1 LTVQHAHTREY
12 RRDGLG
18 LIELLVALVI
28 GLVLVVGAVTLHQ
41 RSSAVARTAETV
53 ARLQEVARLAF
64 DVLEADVRMAGFWG
78 LHNRAD
84 FIVNRAASGTSLPAP
99 FTATQGARI
108 DLCGGTGSNWAIDL
122 DAYIDGSNNAYGW
135 PCAAVGGAAA
145 GSDTLVVRRAAADR
159 LSSLEADRIFVQSS
173 RLEGALFVAAASCL
187 SATDPACIPA
197 LYWPATSQSRELVV
211 HAYYVS
217 QQSTQRADLPALRRK
232 SFGNVNAGAVAN
244 AISDEEIVAG
254 VEDLQVRFGVDSD
267 GDANVD
273 MYADPGAVPAGAS
286 VMSATFWLRIR
297 AEEREVGF
305 VDGVA
310 YQYADMTAPLTLGD
324 NYRRLVV
331 AKTIQLRNARS

>member
-1 LTVQHAHTREY
+1 
-12 RRDGLG
+12 
-18 LIELLVALVI
+18 
-28 GLVLVVGAVTLHQ
+28 
-41 RSSAVARTAETV
+41 
-53 ARLQEVARLAF
+53 
-64 DVLEADVRMAGFWG
+64 
-78 LHNRAD
+78 
-84 FIVNRAASGTSLPAP
+84 
-99 FTATQGARI
+99 
-108 DLCGGTGSNWAIDL
+108 
-122 DAYIDGSNNAYGW
+122 
-135 PCAAVGGAAA
+135 
-145 GSDTLVVRRAAADR
+145 
-159 LSSLEADRIFVQSS
+159 
-173 RLEGALFVAAASCL
+173 
-187 SATDPACIPA
+187 
-197 LYWPATSQSRELVV
+197 
-211 HAYYVS
+211 VS

-232 SFGNVNAGAVAN
+232 SFGNVNAGAVTN